1 MCRVN
6 AETRICLVK
15 ATLRRPQPANPQA
28 RNDFYECPVHFAAA
42 ENSFTLSAADVDRVL
57 PTTNRPLAGVLD
69 GMLTEQPAKLSKDDV
84 VSHCKAEFLEQLSSG
99 EPSAEDIAQRLHMS
113 SRTLQR
119 KLSAA
124 STNIQKLA
132 DECRRDLA
140 LRYINDAGCS
150 ITDITFLL
158 GFSGQS
164 TFSRAAPPP
173 GPASTLP
180 NTASPSPARH
190 NISPAKSRHHPALHS
205 EWRLGLNPW
214 RRRSSQRSHRLQF
227 CVCRKQRPIGRQKRG

>member
-164 TFSRAAPPP
+164 TFSRAAPPLDRRQP
-173 GPASTLP
+173 FRIPPAPVPPRKT
-180 NTASPSPARH
+180 SP
-190 NISPAKSRHHPALHS
+190 
-205 EWRLGLNPW
+205 
-214 RRRSSQRSHRLQF
+214 
-227 CVCRKQRPIGRQKRG
+227 RQKAGITPHCTANGVQG